1 MYHYRG
7 LTGSQRVLLRDLL
20 KRARL
25 SAGLNQGQAG
35 DLLGQ
40 DQSFISRIESGDRYV
55 EFSEIEQLAEI
66 YRQPLSF
73 FETLGKLRQRKK
85 EKVLKAKETVR

>member
-1 MYHYRG
+1 MYQYRG
-7 LTGSQRVLLRDLL
+7 LTRSQRVLLRSLL
-20 KRARL
+20 KQARL

-40 DQSFISRIESGDRYV
+40 DQSFISRIESGDRCV

-66 YRQPLSF
+66 YRQPVSF
-73 FETLGKLRQRKK
+73 FETLSKLRQRKA
-85 EKVLKAKETVR
+85 EKALKTNEAVR